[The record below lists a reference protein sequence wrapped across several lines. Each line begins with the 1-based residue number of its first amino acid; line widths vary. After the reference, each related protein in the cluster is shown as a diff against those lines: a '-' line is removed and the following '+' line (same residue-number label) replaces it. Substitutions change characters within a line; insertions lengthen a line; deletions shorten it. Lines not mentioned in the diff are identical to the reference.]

1 MGPPSPTLRMVS
13 TGRGGPAA
21 ASAPGHTP
29 HSPRSPRGS
38 SHSALWQDQGVHDGL
53 HGKLVSDE
61 EQRSQKQLCALSRT
75 GWALLRRGAGWA
87 DNLSGCPFSQ
97 LELLERRRAQVLEQC
112 ARCIQAG
119 WRRHRHRKQERQRRA
134 AVLIQAGRTGA
145 LGRSSFQA
153 HRGLECRPYVP
164 LNAVP

>member
-1 MGPPSPTLRMVS
+1 MVS
-13 TGRGGPAA
+13 TGRGGHAA

-29 HSPRSPRGS
+29 HSPRSTWGS
-38 SHSALWQDQGVHDGL
+38 SHSGRLGEGHASHSALWQDQGVHDGL

-75 GWALLRRGAGWA
+75 GWAVLRTGAGWA
-87 DNLSGCPFSQ
+87 EDLSGCPFSQ

-145 LGRSSFQA
+145 LGT
-153 HRGLECRPYVP
+153 
-164 LNAVP
+164 